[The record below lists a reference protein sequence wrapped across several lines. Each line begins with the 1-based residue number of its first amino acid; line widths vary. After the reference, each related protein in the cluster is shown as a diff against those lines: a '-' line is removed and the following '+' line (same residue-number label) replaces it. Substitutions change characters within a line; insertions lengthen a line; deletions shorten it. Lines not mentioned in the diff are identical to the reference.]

1 MIKVKQSYSKSAEG
15 RREVTNQDG
24 TTTVYALNGSAVNGV
39 GSKGLVSNGTRGPVS
54 NGTIVTSQVSPT
66 KLFRTSVGGISENSA
81 IETHEHYE
89 RKVQR
94 VKKTRSDRDRA
105 AGRSRSSDKEGKHT
119 QVQHAL

>member
-24 TTTVYALNGSAVNGV
+24 TTTVYALNGV
-39 GSKGLVSNGTRGPVS
+39 GSKDLVSNGTRGPVS